1 MLLFDRRGAG
11 PPVLAVAGLASSA
24 VCSVFEALT
33 SESYKHEPLSRA
45 ADPRGTSVFP
55 SYFFGKLR

>member
-33 SESYKHEPLSRA
+33 SPSPDKHGPLK
-45 ADPRGTSVFP
+45 PGC
-55 SYFFGKLR
+55 